1 MLKNGKVNQ
10 LFILII
16 NFNPL
21 KNNKLYLSLNSLF
34 KQTFLSLKGKWFQ
47 AICIFLVAGIFQAL
61 IQSIPAVGGILGFII
76 SGPVTVGYCVYSLN
90 IVNDNFPKVE
100 NILDGFKFNFGN
112 NLLAYLII
120 TLIVIFVGFL
130 ILFVFCFINF
140 LLFLLYLDFFFSQS
154 FEAFT
159 MNYDWNALLTPFKLF
174 SFESNFFDLI
184 FFVLFLIASFCFSI
198 IIPFIIASL
207 PYSMTF
213 LIMAED
219 YSIDAWEAIQKSRK
233 MMKGF
238 KRKFLTLQ
246 IVLVIIAVLIS
257 IFTVFIGLL
266 WFIPLSY
273 VITAVFYHQIKKQ
286 G

>member
-1 MLKNGKVNQ
+1 M
-10 LFILII
+10 
-16 NFNPL
+16 
-21 KNNKLYLSLNSLF
+21 KNNKASFGLNSLF
-34 KQTFLSLKGKWFQ
+34 KQTFFSLKGKWFQ

-76 SGPVTVGYCVYSLN
+76 SGPVTVGYCIYSLN

-130 ILFVFCFINF
+130 ILFVFCSINF
-140 LLFLLYLDFFFSQS
+140 LFFLLYLDLFFDQS
-154 FEAFT
+154 YEAFIL
-159 MNYDWNALLTPFKLF
+159 NYDWNALLSPFKLF
-174 SFESNFFDLI
+174 SFESDFFDLI
-184 FFVLFLIASFCFSI
+184 FFILFLIASFCFSI

-213 LIMAED
+213 FIMAED

-238 KRKFLTLQ
+238 KRKYLILQ
-246 IVLVIIAVLIS
+246 IVLVIIAVLTS

-273 VITAVFYHQIKKQ
+273 VITAVFYNQIKN
-286 G
+286 

>member
-1 MLKNGKVNQ
+1 MSLG
-10 LFILII
+10 
-16 NFNPL
+16 
-21 KNNKLYLSLNSLF
+21 LNSLLHETLF
-34 KQTFLSLKGKWFQ
+34 SLKGKWFH
-47 AICIFLVAGIFQAL
+47 AICTFLVAGLFQFL

-76 SGPVTVGYCVYSLN
+76 SGPITVGYSIYSLN
-90 IVNDNFPKVE
+90 IVNNNFPKVE
-100 NILDGFKFNFGN
+100 NMLDGFKFNFGN
-112 NLLAYLII
+112 NILAYLII

-130 ILFVFCFINF
+130 ILFVFCIINF

-174 SFESNFFDLI
+174 SSGSNFFDLT

-213 LIMAED
+213 FIMAED

-238 KRKFLTLQ
+238 KRKYLILN
-246 IVLVIIAVLIS
+246 IVLVILAVLTS
-257 IFTVFIGLL
+257 ILTVFIGLL
-266 WFIPLSY
+266 LFIPLSY
-273 VITAVFYHQIKKQ
+273 VIKAVFYNQIKNQ
-286 G
+286 V

>member
-16 NFNPL
+16 NFVLL
-21 KNNKLYLSLNSLF
+21 KNNKLSLSLNSLF
-34 KQTFLSLKGKWFQ
+34 KETFFSLKGKWFQ

-61 IQSIPAVGGILGFII
+61 IQSIPAVGGIFGFII
-76 SGPVTVGYCVYSLN
+76 SGPITVGYCIYSLN
-90 IVNDNFPKVE
+90 IVNNNFPKVE

-130 ILFVFCFINF
+130 ILLVFCSINF
-140 LLFLLYLDFFFSQS
+140 LLFLLYLDFFFGQS

-159 MNYDWNALLTPFKLF
+159 INYDWNALLTPFKLF
-174 SFESNFFDLI
+174 SFESDFFDLI
-184 FFVLFLIASFCFSI
+184 FFVFFLIASFCFSI

-233 MMKGF
+233 MMMGF
-238 KRKFLTLQ
+238 KRKYLVLQ
-246 IVLVIIAVLIS
+246 IVLVIMAVLTS
-257 IFTVFIGLL
+257 IFTFFVGLL

-273 VITAVFYHQIKKQ
+273 VITAVFYNQIKNRV
-286 G
+286 

>member
-16 NFNPL
+16 NFSPL
-21 KNNKLYLSLNSLF
+21 KNNKLSLSLFSLF
-34 KQTFLSLKGKWFQ
+34 RETLFSLKGKWFQ
-47 AICIFLVAGIFQAL
+47 AICIFLIAGIFQAL

-76 SGPVTVGYCVYSLN
+76 SGPITVGYCIYSLN
-90 IVNDNFPKVE
+90 IVNNNFPKVE

-130 ILFVFCFINF
+130 ILFVFCSINF
-140 LLFLLYLDFFFSQS
+140 LLFLLYLDFFFNQS

-159 MNYDWNALLTPFKLF
+159 INYDWSALLTPFKLF
-174 SFESNFFDLI
+174 SFESDFFDLI
-184 FFVLFLIASFCFSI
+184 FFVLFLVASFCFSI

-238 KRKFLTLQ
+238 KRKFLILQ
-246 IVLVIIAVLIS
+246 IVLMIIAVLVS

-273 VITAVFYHQIKKQ
+273 VITAVFYNQIKN
-286 G
+286 

>member
-16 NFNPL
+16 NFNFL
-21 KNNKLYLSLNSLF
+21 KNSKLSLSLNSLF
-34 KQTFLSLKGKWFQ
+34 KKTLFSLRGKWFQ
-47 AICIFLVAGIFQAL
+47 AICIFFIAGVFQTL

-76 SGPVTVGYCVYSLN
+76 SGPITVGYCIYSLN
-90 IVNDNFPKVE
+90 IINDNFPKVE

-130 ILFVFCFINF
+130 ILFVFCSINF
-140 LLFLLYLDFFFSQS
+140 LLFLLYLDLFFSQS
-154 FEAFT
+154 YEAFT
-159 MNYDWNALLTPFKLF
+159 VNYDWDALLTPFKLF
-174 SFESNFFDLI
+174 SFESDFFDLI
-184 FFVLFLIASFCFSI
+184 FFIFFLIVSFCFSI

-213 LIMAED
+213 FIMAED

-238 KRKFLTLQ
+238 KRKYLILQ
-246 IVLVIIAVLIS
+246 IVLIIVAVLTS

-273 VITAVFYHQIKKQ
+273 VITAVFYDQIKNQ
-286 G
+286 A

>member
-16 NFNPL
+16 NFSPL
-21 KNNKLYLSLNSLF
+21 KNNKASFSLNSLF
-34 KQTFLSLKGKWFQ
+34 KQTFFSLKEKWFQ
-47 AICIFLVAGIFQAL
+47 AICIFLVAGIFQFL

-76 SGPVTVGYCVYSLN
+76 SGPVTVGYCIYSLN
-90 IVNDNFPKVE
+90 IMNDNFPKVE
-100 NILDGFKFNFGN
+100 NIFDGFKFNFGN

-130 ILFVFCFINF
+130 ILFVFFSINF
-140 LLFLLYLDFFFSQS
+140 LLFLLYLDLFFSQS

-159 MNYDWNALLTPFKLF
+159 TNYDWNALLSPFKLF

-184 FFVLFLIASFCFSI
+184 FFILFLIASFCFSI

-213 LIMAED
+213 FIMAED

-238 KRKFLTLQ
+238 KRKYLILQ
-246 IVLVIIAVLIS
+246 IVLVIIAVLTS
-257 IFTVFIGLL
+257 IFTLFIGLL

-273 VITAVFYHQIKKQ
+273 VITAVFYNQIKN
-286 G
+286 

>member
-16 NFNPL
+16 NFSPL
-21 KNNKLYLSLNSLF
+21 KNNKLSLSLNLLF
-34 KQTFLSLKGKWFQ
+34 KETFFSLKGKWFH
-47 AICIFLVAGIFQAL
+47 AICIFLVAGLFQAL
-61 IQSIPAVGGILGFII
+61 IQSIPAVGGVLSFVI
-76 SGPVTVGYCVYSLN
+76 SGPVTVGYCFYSLN
-90 IVNDNFPKVE
+90 IVNDNFPKFE

-112 NLLAYLII
+112 ILLAYLII

-213 LIMAED
+213 FIMAED

-238 KRKFLTLQ
+238 KRKYLILQ
-246 IVLVIIAVLIS
+246 IVLLIIAILTS

-273 VITAVFYHQIKKQ
+273 VITAVFYNKIKNQ
-286 G
+286 V